1 MFLSN
6 SHTYNL
12 RQKDFY
18 QPSFNTAVS
27 YPRKTLNLIPRS
39 KTLEQDTK
47 QGQIGCLKQW
57 KAQLRSL
64 SPLQNFCLTRKIK
77 LHSDVRL
84 SMIQLDTADRAV
96 FNWVTKVIRQ
106 IPWFWILLWF
116 EIGELVNNWFGFGR
130 GTRLKTALYTWT
142 IWILTLIF
150 CICRTLHLHRLSLKG
165 VYSKFLLMCWLASYI
180 ENDR

>member
-47 QGQIGCLKQW
+47 QGQIGSLKQW
-57 KAQLRSL
+57 KARLRSL
-64 SPLQNFCLTRKIK
+64 SPLQDFCLTRKIIT
-77 LHSDVRL
+77 V
-84 SMIQLDTADRAV
+84 MYA
-96 FNWVTKVIRQ
+96 
-106 IPWFWILLWF
+106 
-116 EIGELVNNWFGFGR
+116 
-130 GTRLKTALYTWT
+130 
-142 IWILTLIF
+142 
-150 CICRTLHLHRLSLKG
+150 
-165 VYSKFLLMCWLASYI
+165 
-180 ENDR
+180 